1 MSGRELVQARRD
13 AEPPRGPRDG
23 GRVLDVLIGLVA
35 VVAIGSLAYFGYT
48 HWLAP
53 RFPQPRPAASK
64 LVAAAAPEVVWTDAD
79 TARCKA
85 KARAAADSPEM
96 GDAVLVERT
105 VTEGFA
111 GMATLVECRIT
122 TKIARFCDPQE
133 KAALV
138 AMVNDYL
145 GRIDLL
151 RLGMGA
157 QGAPMALLG
166 GTFGGEIAAGRDI
179 YNMEKDATFSV
190 MDIYHKKVAAGLRA
204 LGKRGVVSASDFGS
218 FAGVPAPIKD
228 IFEGVTASDQ
238 LCA

>member
-23 GRVLDVLIGLVA
+23 GRILDMLLGLVA
-35 VVAIGSLAYFGYT
+35 VVAVGSLAYFGYT

-53 RFPQPRPAASK
+53 RSPQPQYAPPK
-64 LVAAAAPEVVWTDAD
+64 LVAAATPAVIWTDAD
-79 TARCKA
+79 MARCKA
-85 KARAAADSPEM
+85 KAQAAADSPEM

-122 TKIARFCDPQE
+122 TKIARFCDPKE

-151 RLGMGA
+151 RFGMGA

-166 GTFGGEIAAGRDI
+166 GAFGGEIAAGRDV
-179 YNMEKDATFSV
+179 YDMEKDATFSV
-190 MDIYHKKVAAGLRA
+190 METYHKRVAAGLRA
-204 LGKRGVVSASDFGS
+204 LGKRGVVTAGDFGS
-218 FAGVPAPIKD
+218 FAGVPAAITS
-228 IFEGVTASDQ
+228 IFEGVTVSDQ